1 MKSSASPPR
10 FQQFTVF
17 CIACFLLS
25 ISYGTTFLLSMWVQ
39 MLGGTAS
46 DAGQVFAVAMLSTL
60 LSVVSS
66 GHLLQRVGAARAIAT
81 GAFCLVVAS
90 VGFAVVP
97 GLGGALLACG
107 LMLGVGWGL
116 FYTVGPIMV
125 AQMVEP
131 SRRTH
136 CFALLSGSM
145 LTGIGTGPLLGKF
158 AAFVGLP
165 TQLAFWVAACAAGL
179 AGAYFAWLGSTSRGQ
194 RPTEKVQIGLA
205 SALKVMRS
213 RSGLSILMVGLGGAI
228 FGTMGSFQTSYA
240 ERLGLDYSIFFIG
253 FMGAAIACR
262 LLLAGWVVK
271 QPPLATSWVLTLIM
285 ATAVLG
291 FDQWVHSAE
300 RYLAMAML
308 LGVGYGLNYSVI
320 NGLAANE
327 APVGLTAQALLL
339 FSLSYFIGV
348 FGFPYVASQLITQL
362 GINAMMLSIE
372 GVTLLVVGLSTAR
385 WLASRFSRPALV

>member
-1 MKSSASPPR
+1 M
-10 FQQFTVF
+10 
-17 CIACFLLS
+17 
-25 ISYGTTFLLSMWVQ
+25 
-39 MLGGTAS
+39 
-46 DAGQVFAVAMLSTL
+46 
-60 LSVVSS
+60 VSS
-66 GHLLQRVGAARAIAT
+66 
-81 GAFCLVVAS
+81 
-90 VGFAVVP
+90 
-97 GLGGALLACG
+97 LGIALLACG
-107 LMLGVGWGL
+107 LMLGIGWGV
-116 FYTVGPIMV
+116 FYTIGPIMV
-125 AQMVEP
+125 TQMVEP
-131 SRRTH
+131 TRRTH

-158 AAFVGLP
+158 AAFVALP

-179 AGAYFAWLGSTSRGQ
+179 AGLYFAWLASTSQGR
-194 RPTEKVQIGLA
+194 RPAEKVQIGLA
-205 SALKVMRS
+205 SALKVMSS

-240 ERLGLDYSIFFIG
+240 ARLGLDYSTFFIG

-271 QPPLATSWVLTLIM
+271 QHPLATSWVLTLIM

-291 FDQWVHSAE
+291 FDQWVHSTE
-300 RYLAMAML
+300 SYLAMAVL

-327 APVGLTAQALLL
+327 APAGLTAQALLL

-362 GINAMMLSIE
+362 GISAMMLSIE
-372 GVTLLVVGLSTAR
+372 GVAFLVVGLSTAR

>member
-1 MKSSASPPR
+1 MKSSPDLPR

-25 ISYGTTFLLSMWVQ
+25 ISYGTTFLLLVRVEA
-39 MLGGTAS
+39 LGGGER

-60 LSVVSS
+60 LSVVGS
-66 GHLLQRVGAARAIAT
+66 GHLLQRLGAARSIAV
-81 GAFCLVVAS
+81 GGLCLVVAS
-90 VGFAVVP
+90 LGFALVSSV
-97 GLGGALLACG
+97 GGALLACG

-136 CFALLSGSM
+136 SFALLSGSM
-145 LTGIGTGPLLGKF
+145 LTGIGTGPLLGKL
-158 AAFVGLP
+158 ATWVALP
-165 TQLAFWVAACAAGL
+165 SALAFWVAAGAATL
-179 AGAYFAWLGSTSRGQ
+179 AAAYFARLGSTIAGRP
-194 RPTEKVQIGLA
+194 PTEKVQVGMTSSLEV
-205 SALKVMRS
+205 LGS

-240 ERLGLDYSIFFIG
+240 ARLGLDYSIFFIG
-253 FMGAAIACR
+253 FMGAAIVCR

-271 QPPLATSWVLTLIM
+271 QPPLATSWVLTVIM

-291 FDQWVHSAE
+291 FHQWVNSTE
-300 RYLAMAML
+300 SYLAMAML

-327 APVGLTAQALLL
+327 APAGLTAQALLL

-348 FGFPYVASQLITQL
+348 FGFPFVVSRLISQL
-362 GINAMMLSIE
+362 GIDAMMLSVE
-372 GVTLLVVGLSTAR
+372 GVAVLVVCLSTGR
-385 WLASRFSRPALV
+385 WLAWRFFKPSLV